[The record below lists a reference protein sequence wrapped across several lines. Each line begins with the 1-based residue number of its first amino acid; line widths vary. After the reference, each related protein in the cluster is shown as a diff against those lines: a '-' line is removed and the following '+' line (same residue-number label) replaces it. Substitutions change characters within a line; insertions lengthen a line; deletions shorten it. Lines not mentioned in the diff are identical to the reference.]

1 VKISNFKESSYFR
14 RLQMGNWAASG
25 INLSHAIA
33 IGFVSTNTFLTNLLA
48 WSDGL
53 IES

>member
-1 VKISNFKESSYFR
+1 
-14 RLQMGNWAASG
+14 MGNWAASG

-33 IGFVSTNTFLTNLLA
+33 IDFASTNIVLTGLSA
-48 WSDGL
+48 ESGGL